1 MLQYSRET
9 YVFQDN
15 LLWRIEGEGHY
26 NDGQWT
32 LKGPERVQ
40 TYWADLPSRIDA
52 VYRVPE
58 LDQPWATG
66 NLRFF
71 SGSQYWEYAGK
82 NLVPGFPKP
91 LSALGLNK

>member
-1 MLQYSRET
+1 MDSKGFEKSSIRLYIMI
-9 YVFQDN
+9 F
-15 LLWRIEGEGHY
+15 
-26 NDGQWT
+26 
-32 LKGPERVQ
+32 KGPERVQ

-91 LSALGLNK
+91 LSALGLKK